1 METVQITI
9 NSGNALTPYE
19 VYAVKTKKRELVIG
33 YYNEDKNVFK
43 SDTHSDIALDDIV
56 AYASLEELQDKMNK
70 PLF

>member
-43 SDTHSDIALDDIV
+43 SDTIRILHLMIQLHMQVWKSCKI
-56 AYASLEELQDKMNK
+56 K
-70 PLF
+70 